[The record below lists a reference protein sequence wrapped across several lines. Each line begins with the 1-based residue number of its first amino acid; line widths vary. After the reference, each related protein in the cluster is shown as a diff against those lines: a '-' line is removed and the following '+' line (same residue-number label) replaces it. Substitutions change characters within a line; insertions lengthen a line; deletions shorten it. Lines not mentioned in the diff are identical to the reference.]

1 MSVTPTKEFC
11 MKRAAIILIQIL
23 VVLIGLAVLA
33 FLLWEPHVEGRNVN
47 ATLYQIY
54 FNDPFLAYAY
64 LGSISFFAGLY
75 QLFRVLGYVR
85 QGRLFLPPAVKA
97 VHKIKYCALATVCFV
112 VVGEIFILNNDSDDR
127 APAVVMGAF
136 ITLCSIVTA
145 VAAARFGSTLKRAI
159 H

>member
-1 MSVTPTKEFC
+1 
-11 MKRAAIILIQIL
+11 MKRAATILLQVL

-75 QLFRVLGYVR
+75 QLFRVLGYAR
-85 QGRLFLPPAVKA
+85 QGRLFSPAA
-97 VHKIKYCALATVCFV
+97 VRAVRTIKYCALAMVGFV
-112 VVGEIFILNNDSDDR
+112 VVGEIFILNNNSDDR

-145 VAAARFGSTLKRAI
+145 LAAARCGSMLKRAI
-159 H
+159 N